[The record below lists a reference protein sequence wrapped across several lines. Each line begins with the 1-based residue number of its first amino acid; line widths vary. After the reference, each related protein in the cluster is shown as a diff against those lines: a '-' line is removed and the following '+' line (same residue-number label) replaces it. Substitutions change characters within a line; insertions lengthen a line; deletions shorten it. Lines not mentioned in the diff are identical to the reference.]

1 MDSTPETAD
10 EATEQGDRWV
20 FLPDPSWEPGDD
32 DEQPPTELIVGGW
45 LVTADGVSG
54 PFQGNPEY
62 VPPSPASAT
71 DPVDAAIRLAIEEDP
86 PAAGPVLDALPSV
99 VLGIVVD
106 DEGSVL
112 VASLPN
118 KVRAV
123 LVATAPA
130 NRGYIDVPGWRE
142 AMLWQIA
149 EGLPEGVDMAVN
161 PGSPVSMMLQHGTV
175 LDVGV
180 RPEGFDPA
188 GTGPTDRSDT
198 GDEL

>member
-1 MDSTPETAD
+1 MQDVDSAPETAD

-62 VPPSPASAT
+62 EPPSPASAT

-86 PAAGPVLDALPSV
+86 PASGPVLDALPSV
-99 VLGIVVD
+99 VLGIAVD
-106 DEGSVL
+106 EEDNVL
-112 VASLPN
+112 VASLPDD
-118 KVRAV
+118 VEAV

-130 NRGYIDVPGWRE
+130 NRGYIDAPGWRE

-149 EGLPEGVDMAVN
+149 EILPEDVDMVVN
-161 PGSPVSMMLQHGTV
+161 PGSPVSMVLQYGTV
-175 LDVGV
+175 LDLGV
-180 RPEGFDPA
+180 RPAGFAP
-188 GTGPTDRSDT
+188 TGRSDT